1 MSLPA
6 SIYHH
11 RQQQLWDFDELSELD
26 AFLITEPVHHR
37 YLCGFSGS
45 SAYLLLTR
53 EEAHLYTDGR
63 YETQAAIEVRDSTVH
78 IVQDVLTEAV
88 RERLPEGR
96 RVGFEAERCTVGSS
110 QRLREANHLVTW
122 RPVGPVLE
130 LMRRRKDEGEKE
142 SIARAIGIAEDA
154 LAEIARRIAPGQTE
168 REVSGML
175 EERLRVGGSE
185 RLAFEPIV
193 ASGERGALPH
203 GRATDRVLR
212 KGELVTLDFGAVYE
226 GYHAD
231 ITRTCFV
238 GAPDDRLREVF
249 NIVLEAQTI
258 GRSQACAGMTGA
270 DIDALC
276 RDHITQAGYGEY
288 FIHRTGHGIGLSVH
302 EAPYIVESNKE
313 AIQPSMTFTI
323 EPGIYLPGTGGVRIE
338 DTVIMTEAGVESMT
352 QSERNLIDM
361 PRD

>member
-212 KGELVTLDFGAVYE
+212 EGELVTLDFGAVYG

-231 ITRTCFV
+231 ITRTWALGDGPPEAERWQEAV
-238 GAPDDRLREVF
+238 DAAINAALEVAAPGRACREVD
-249 NIVLEAQTI
+249 AAA
-258 GRSQACAGMTGA
+258 RSVIESHGFGQFFVHN
-270 DIDALC
+270 L
-276 RDHITQAGYGEY
+276 
-288 FIHRTGHGIGLSVH
+288 GHGLGLEVH
-302 EAPYIVESNKE
+302 EEPRLGPKSTDILEEGMVV
-313 AIQPSMTFTI
+313 TI
-323 EPGIYLPGTGGVRIE
+323 EPGIYVPGVGGLRIE
-338 DTVIMTEAGVESMT
+338 EDVVIERAGAHLLTST
-352 QSERNLIDM
+352 
-361 PRD
+361 PRGLHA